1 MNLLAGRDKGFA
13 SESSLGGFVD
23 SVKALLSR
31 SLDYAGLFPPAQ
43 LPLSGAI
50 EEFCKVRNDPNEWL
64 MVRFVLPAS
73 RISEFIQEGRAALAE
88 AAQSKTPWHISG
100 LIRSAP
106 SITEALDKLRAEAGL
121 LRGLMDSHPG
131 AIVLDSVELPL
142 PDEVTSSHDQDLA
155 RGFFQEALR
164 ILDEIQMK
172 LPLFWEVK
180 LDKPFEHIA
189 LAAFHLN
196 RTEGNRLCLKFRTGG
211 LTPDAIVAPDV
222 LARAYRLAIGHQV
235 PFKLT
240 AGLHQAL
247 RHFDS
252 QVGTDLFGFLNAF
265 SAAVLGWKHNLSET
279 EVSLLLQEKTLE
291 HFQFT
296 SEAMSW
302 KNHTVTV
309 AEIQNIRNI
318 GLKSFGS
325 CSFYEPIEEL
335 KKLGLVK

>member
-1 MNLLAGRDKGFA
+1 M
-13 SESSLGGFVD
+13 D

-50 EEFCKVRNDPNEWL
+50 EEFSRIRNDSNEWL
-64 MVRFVLPAS
+64 VMRFVLPAS
-73 RISEFIQEGRAALAE
+73 RLSEFIEEGSAALAD
-88 AAQSKTPWHISG
+88 AAQLKMPWHISG

-106 SITEALDKLRAEAGL
+106 SISEAIERLRAEAGL

-131 AIVLDSVELPL
+131 SIVLDSCELPL
-142 PDEVTSSHDQDLA
+142 PDEVTNSHDQDLA

-164 ILDEIQMK
+164 VLDEIQLK
-172 LPLFWEVK
+172 IPLFWEVK
-180 LDKPFEHIA
+180 LDKSFEHIA

-211 LTPDAIVAPDV
+211 LTPDAIVSPDV
-222 LARAYRLAIGHQV
+222 LSRAFRLVIGHQV

-240 AGLHQAL
+240 AGLHQAF

-252 QVGTDLFGFLNAF
+252 QVGTELFGFLNVF
-265 SAAVLGWKHNLSET
+265 SAAVLGWKYSLSET
-279 EVSLLLQEKTLE
+279 EISLLLQEKSLA
-291 HFQFT
+291 HFAFT
-296 SEAMSW
+296 SEAITW
-302 KNHTVTV
+302 KNYTASV

>member
-1 MNLLAGRDKGFA
+1 
-13 SESSLGGFVD
+13 
-23 SVKALLSR
+23 
-31 SLDYAGLFPPAQ
+31 
-43 LPLSGAI
+43 
-50 EEFCKVRNDPNEWL
+50 

-73 RISEFIQEGRAALAE
+73 GISEFIEEGRTALAN

-106 SITEALDKLRAEAGL
+106 SITEALDRLRAEAGL
-121 LRGLMDSHPG
+121 LHGLIDSHPG
-131 AIVLDSVELPL
+131 ALVFDSCELPL

-164 ILDEIQMK
+164 TLDEVQLKI
-172 LPLFWEVK
+172 PLFWEVK
-180 LDKPFEHIA
+180 LDKSFEHIA

-211 LTPDAIVAPDV
+211 LTPDAIVAPEV
-222 LARAYRLAIGHQV
+222 LARAYRLVIGHQV

-252 QVGTDLFGFLNAF
+252 QVGAELFGFLNAF

-279 EVSLLLQEKTLE
+279 EIALLLQEKSFE

-296 SEAMSW
+296 GEAMSW
-302 KNHTVTV
+302 KNY
-309 AEIQNIRNI
+309 AASISEIQNIRNI